1 MHIHVHIRVHAHAHA
16 HHVHALVA
24 TCLVAAVPS
33 VAHGRSPRCTRSQ
46 PVVRTAAG
54 VDDLKVAI
62 DRKDIKKTTAA
73 LGKAQDYSPPT
84 RHPLTAHLLLTCCL
98 LLARLLVLTPDYVLT
113 TRSARRT
120 TTCHTLLTRVP
131 TNLPTCSLA
140 P

>member
-73 LGKAQDYSPPT
+73 LGIIVPNGTMSP
-84 RHPLTAHLLLTCCL
+84 
-98 LLARLLVLTPDYVLT
+98 VY
-113 TRSARRT
+113 
-120 TTCHTLLTRVP
+120 
-131 TNLPTCSLA
+131 CSNNE
-140 P
+140 PKCPHC